1 VWVSSPNLFL
11 FLFICF
17 FSPFY
22 HIVFVKQPYFR
33 ELICP
38 SSADNVS
45 LQLEE

>member
-11 FLFICF
+11 FFYLFV

-22 HIVFVKQPYFR
+22 HIQFVKQPYFR